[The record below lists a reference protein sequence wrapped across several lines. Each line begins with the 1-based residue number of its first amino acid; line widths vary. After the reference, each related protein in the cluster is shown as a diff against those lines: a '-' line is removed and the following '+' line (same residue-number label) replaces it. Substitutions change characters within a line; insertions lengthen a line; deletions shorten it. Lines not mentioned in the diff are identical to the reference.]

1 MSGTSLKFKI
11 RVPFR
16 VLFLMPHC
24 FGDQERTLIQ
34 RTSLIVRVVRVSR
47 GRGGEEAESGGGGE
61 LQQELKVLEPQD
73 VLGFDL
79 EQESGGARDDHRR
92 RACLP
97 ASHHS
102 RGVICAYFF

>member
-1 MSGTSLKFKI
+1 
-11 RVPFR
+11 
-16 VLFLMPHC
+16 MPHC

-79 EQESGGARDDHRR
+79 EQESEVPATTTVGEPVY
-92 RACLP
+92 LP
-97 ASHHS
+97 PITAE
-102 RGVICAYFF
+102 A